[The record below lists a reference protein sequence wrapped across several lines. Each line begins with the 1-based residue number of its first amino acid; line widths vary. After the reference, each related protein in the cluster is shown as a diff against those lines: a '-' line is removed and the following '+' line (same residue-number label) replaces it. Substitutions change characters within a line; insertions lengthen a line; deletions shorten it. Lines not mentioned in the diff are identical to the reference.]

1 MRRVDVI
8 RALSIALQL
17 VVLAAAGVDG
27 QSQDPDSSRI
37 HTVDIERFW
46 LAFDSAGA
54 EVRAEAFERLYVQPA
69 SAGLQAFMPR
79 IGPVD
84 ALARAVVAD
93 RSLYLSVRE
102 STLHISDLEPAIRRA
117 FRSFHELYP
126 DAVFP
131 DVYFVIGQFNSAGGM
146 APAGLL
152 IGAEHF
158 GLADDV
164 RPDAADARAAMLRP
178 RSDLVPVLIHELVHA
193 QQREPAG
200 EYSLLVLATAEGIAD
215 FVAERVTGRHG
226 NERVHEWAAPRE
238 SELWREFEAEMH
250 GENTDRWLY
259 NGAGTPSRPGD
270 LGYYIGYRI
279 AQAYYEA
286 AVDKREAIRYML
298 ALEEYAQLLELSGY
312 PGTAGNGRTRT
323 GPTDANSGADA
334 RDSGP

>member
-1 MRRVDVI
+1 VI
-8 RALSIALQL
+8 RALSVVLQL
-17 VVLAAAGVDG
+17 VVLSAFGVHA
-27 QSQDPDSSRI
+27 QNHDPDSSRI
-37 HTVDIERFW
+37 HTADIDRFW

-54 EVRAEAFERLYVQPA
+54 AVNGDAFVRLYEQPA

-79 IGPVD
+79 IGGVE
-84 ALARAVVAD
+84 ALVRAVVED
-93 RSLYLSVRE
+93 GSRYTSVRE
-102 STLHISDLEPAIRRA
+102 STLRISELEPAIRRA
-117 FRSFHELYP
+117 FRSFYELYP

-131 DVYFVIGQFNSAGGM
+131 DVYFVIGQFTSAGGM

-158 GLADDV
+158 VLADDDV
-164 RPDAADARAAMLRP
+164 PPAEAGARAAMLRA

-226 NERVHEWAAPRE
+226 NERIHAWAAPRE
-238 SELWREFEAEMH
+238 AELWHEFEAEMH
-250 GENTDRWLY
+250 GEKTDRWLY
-259 NGAGTPSRPGD
+259 NGAGTPARPGD

-286 AVDKREAIRYML
+286 ATDKREAIRYML
-298 ALEEYAQLLELSGY
+298 ELEDYAELLELSDY
-312 PGTAGNGRTRT
+312 T
-323 GPTDANSGADA
+323 GAKERPHAHRCDA
-334 RDSGP
+334 RGLGAGHGR